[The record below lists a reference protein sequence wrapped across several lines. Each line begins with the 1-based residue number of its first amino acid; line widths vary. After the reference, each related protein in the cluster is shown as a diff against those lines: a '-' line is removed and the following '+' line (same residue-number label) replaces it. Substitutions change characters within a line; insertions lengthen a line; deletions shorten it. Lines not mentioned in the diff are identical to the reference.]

1 MEEPL
6 IHSAATVAAPIRG
19 TDYLDLVQQFAIV
32 AARRIASLGVII
44 VLLIA
49 LGTLLGVLSRWLFNR
64 PITGYDEIVEMG
76 IAAAVAATFP
86 FCAASRGNLAIDIL
100 TQRLGPRR
108 AARCELFGAF
118 ALLLFYG
125 LLAWQLG
132 VYARDL
138 NAQGQTTIYLAWPIA
153 PFIWIVAVFLGLAAA
168 AQAIVCTVDVRN
180 MARAAAHH
188 PTAALSV
195 ALPVIGAFVVA
206 LAITGILAY
215 AVSALAPVAQD
226 SPRTLAVLLFLVM
239 WGLSLALVPVAAA
252 MGLVGVAGAVLLTGF
267 GPALNVLATTA
278 SGYLTDVDLSVLPLF
293 LIMGSFATRAGLSSD
308 IYELAHVLLSHL
320 RGGLALATIGGCAG
334 FGALTGSSVATAA
347 TVGNVALPEMRARG
361 YSPGLATGCVAA
373 GGTLGQLVPPSTP
386 IILYAILTE
395 QSIGQLFIAAVIPAT
410 ITVALYMATIMI
422 YVRLVPDAAPAAHQR
437 AKLDEIIRAI
447 RKAWGVLLLFA
458 LIIGGL
464 YGGIFTVNEAAAV
477 GAMGTFLFAL
487 FRGKLGGGALWNVM
501 AEVTRTTAMIYLLIF
516 GAVTFSFF
524 AGISGLPDL
533 LGLVATGLHLGPLGV
548 IAVIL
553 FIYVFLG
560 CIMDSFSVM
569 VITIPI
575 VTPLI
580 TNMGYDLIWWG
591 IINVFVIE
599 TGLITPPFGM
609 NVFILKGIQ
618 GGDVPMWTAFR
629 GVLPFVAADVV
640 MLAML
645 VLFPVLSLWLPST
658 MVH

>member
-1 MEEPL
+1 MEQPL
-6 IHSAATVAAPIRG
+6 VDAVVMQRTDRLDVIHRIA
-19 TDYLDLVQQFAIV
+19 LVT
-32 AARRIASLGVII
+32 ARRIATLGVMII
-44 VLLIA
+44 LLIA

-64 PITGYDEIVEMG
+64 PITGYEEVVQMG

-100 TQRLGPRR
+100 TQRLGPTWS
-108 AARCELFGAF
+108 ARCELFGAF
-118 ALLLFYG
+118 ALLLFYV

-132 VYARDL
+132 VYAGDL
-138 NAQGQTTIYLAWPIA
+138 TARGKTTIYLAWPIA
-153 PFIWIVAVFLGLAAA
+153 PFIWMVALLLSFAAA
-168 AQAIVCTVDVRN
+168 AQVIVCAVETRN
-180 MARAAAHH
+180 MVRAAWAKATGA
-188 PTAALSV
+188 TAAPAI
-195 ALPVIGAFVVA
+195 ALPVIGAFALALAVTILLAYVISVVA
-206 LAITGILAY
+206 
-215 AVSALAPVAQD
+215 APAQG
-226 SPRTLAVLLFLVM
+226 SPRTLAIVLFLVM
-239 WGLSLALVPVAAA
+239 WGLSLALVPLAAA
-252 MGLVGVAGAVLLTGF
+252 MGLVGVAGAALLAGF

-278 SGYLTDVDLSVLPLF
+278 TGFLTDVDLSVLPLF
-293 LIMGSFATRAGLSSD
+293 LVMGSFATRAGLSSD
-308 IYELAHVLLSHL
+308 IYALAHVLLSHL

-347 TVGNVALPEMRARG
+347 TVGSVALPEMRARG
-361 YSPGLATGCVAA
+361 YSPSLATGCVAA

-395 QSIGQLFIAAVIPAT
+395 QSIGQLFIAAVIPAAM
-410 ITVALYMATIMI
+410 TVALYMATIMI
-422 YVRLVPDAAPAAHQR
+422 YVRLVPDSVPAAHQR
-437 AKLDEIIRAI
+437 AKLDEIMHAI

-464 YGGIFTVNEAAAV
+464 YGGIFTINEAAAV

-487 FRGKLGGGALWNVM
+487 FRGKLGGGALWSVM
-501 AEVTRTTAMIYLLIF
+501 AEVTRTTAMIYLLIV

-533 LGLVATGLHLGPLGV
+533 LGLVATEFHLGPLGV

-553 FIYVFLG
+553 VIYVILG

-618 GGDVPMWTAFR
+618 GGDVPMWIAFR
-629 GVLPFVAADVV
+629 GVLPFVAADLV
-640 MLAML
+640 MLAIL
-645 VLFPVLSLWLPST
+645 VLFPALSIWLPST
-658 MVH
+658 MAH

>member
-1 MEEPL
+1 MQQTLAETEL
-6 IHSAATVAAPIRG
+6 ADAAMMLS
-19 TDYLDLVQQFAIV
+19 TDALDHVHQLMVV
-32 AARRIASLGVII
+32 AARRMASLGVII

-64 PITGYDEIVEMG
+64 PITGYDEVVEMG

-100 TQRLGPRR
+100 MQQLGPRWTT
-108 AARCELFGAF
+108 RCELFGSF
-118 ALLLFYG
+118 ALLLFYV

-132 VYARDL
+132 VYASDL
-138 NAQGQTTIYLAWPIA
+138 GSQGQTTIYLVWPIA
-153 PFIWIVAVFLGLAAA
+153 PFIWTVALFLLFATAVQTIVCAVETRNMFRA
-168 AQAIVCTVDVRN
+168 AQST
-180 MARAAAHH
+180 
-188 PTAALSV
+188 
-195 ALPVIGAFVVA
+195 ALPVIGIFV
-206 LAITGILAY
+206 LAIAVTILLAY
-215 AVSALAPVAQD
+215 LISALAEPAQD
-226 SPRTLAVLLFLVM
+226 SPRTLAIILFLVM
-239 WGLSLALVPVAAA
+239 WGLSLALVPLAAA
-252 MGLVGVAGAVLLTGF
+252 MGLVGIAGAALLTGF

-293 LIMGSFATRAGLSSD
+293 LIMGSFATRAGLSAD

-395 QSIGQLFIAAVIPAT
+395 QSIGQLFIAAVIPAA

-422 YVRLVPDAAPAAHQR
+422 YVRLVPDSAPAAHQR
-437 AKLDEIIRAI
+437 AKLDEIMHAI

-464 YGGIFTVNEAAAV
+464 YGGIFTINEAAAV

-487 FRGKLGGGALWNVM
+487 FRGKLGGGALWSVM

-524 AGISGLPDL
+524 AGISGLPDM
-533 LGLVATGLHLGPLGV
+533 LGIVATDLNLGPLGV

-553 FIYVFLG
+553 VIYVILG

-629 GVLPFVAADVV
+629 GVLPFVAADIV
-640 MLAML
+640 MLAIL
-645 VLFPVLSLWLPST
+645 VLFPALSLWLPST